1 MSIIK
6 RGSVSG
12 TGNSVADYTWEVHRC
27 DFCGGRGEI
36 HLDYDKFI
44 KYLKDNHYDK
54 KFKFLYDTYRRWQK
68 NEYYVPCPTCGGIG
82 EYEVKF

>member
-12 TGNSVADYTWEVHRC
+12 TGNSVADYTWELHRC
-27 DFCGGRGEI
+27 DFCGGDGEI
-36 HLDYDKFI
+36 YLEHDSFI

-54 KFKFLYDTYRRWQK
+54 PFKVLYRLYRRWQ
-68 NEYYVPCPTCGGIG
+68 NESNTIPCPTCGGIG

>member
-6 RGSVSG
+6 RGRVSG

-36 HLDYDKFI
+36 HLDHDKFI

-54 KFKFLYDTYRRWQK
+54 PFKFLYKAYRTWQK
-68 NEYYVPCPTCGGIG
+68 NECYVPCPTCGGIG